1 MLLVFNLFNEL
12 SSRKTQTSHP
22 VSLVDQPTRFEHRF
36 SFGTAKVDI
45 IFYPPNFFTKFLKN
59 FKNRIKSL
67 NLSPLP
73 ICLSS
78 HLRGAKVCL
87 PSLFSKLIF
96 AFFDK
101 N

>member
-22 VSLVDQPTRFEHRF
+22 VSLVDRPTRFEHRF

-45 IFYPPNFFTKFLKN
+45 IFYPPNFSSIFFYFFKSKLKYHP
-59 FKNRIKSL
+59 
-67 NLSPLP
+67 PL
-73 ICLSS
+73 IISS